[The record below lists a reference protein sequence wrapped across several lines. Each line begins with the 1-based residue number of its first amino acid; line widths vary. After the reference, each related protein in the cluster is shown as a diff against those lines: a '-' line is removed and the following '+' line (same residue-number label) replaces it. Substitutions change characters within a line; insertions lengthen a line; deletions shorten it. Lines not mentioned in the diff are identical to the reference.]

1 VSTWRIARLIAAKD
15 LRIELRS
22 RVVTNQVLPF
32 AALVMVMFAFALD
45 NDNVL
50 TRVAPGLVWLA
61 TMFSML
67 VLVQRSFAV
76 ESADGALDALQV
88 AGVRPAGI
96 FLGKSMALAAQL
108 AVLEVVLLLAAIV
121 LYQLY
126 SVLGRRVGRQP
137 GDEATP
143 DQTRSLPVRD
153 EPDAPLEDDGVQLTG
168 LAALRARD
176 PAFDLTRFLGGARSA
191 YEMVVKAFAAGDRE
205 TLKKLLSSEVM
216 ASFESGIAAR
226 EAEGTTDEVE
236 FLQAPRA
243 DMEKADVTGDSAR
256 ITVRFLAEFRS
267 RSKGPEGEA
276 VDDRRTAEL
285 WTFERNLTSR
295 DPNWTLVHVDAAEA

>member
-1 VSTWRIARLIAAKD
+1 M
-15 LRIELRS
+15 
-22 RVVTNQVLPF
+22 QVLELIIF
-32 AALVMVMFAFALD
+32 A
-45 NDNVL
+45 
-50 TRVAPGLVWLA
+50 G
-61 TMFSML
+61 
-67 VLVQRSFAV
+67 
-76 ESADGALDALQV
+76 
-88 AGVRPAGI
+88 
-96 FLGKSMALAAQL
+96 
-108 AVLEVVLLLAAIV
+108 LAAIV

-137 GDEATP
+137 GDETTP
-143 DQTRSLPVRD
+143 DQSRVLPVRD
-153 EPDAPLEDDGVQLTG
+153 EPDVPLEDDGVQLTG
-168 LAALRARD
+168 LAALRSLD
-176 PAFDLTRFLGGARSA
+176 PGFDLTRFLGGARSA

-205 TLKKLLSSEVM
+205 TLKKLLSPEVM

-226 EAEGTTDEVE
+226 EAEGSTDEVE

-243 DMEKADVTGDSAR
+243 DMEKADVVGDTAR

-285 WTFERNLTSR
+285 WTFERNLKSR